1 MALDLTLSLGSGQ
14 FNFFDAVKAKCPEKF
29 AWECDDGM
37 WVMGPIGD
45 SLLKKL
51 RDQGEV
57 RRPPASPSGWSC
69 GTPSSPSSPSARRG
83 KCTVLGSRC
92 RQYDPVLF
100 VPASL
105 MDGLELSSDLKS
117 AAKRLMEEATRE
129 TAEGRFELLPGLPPH
144 DVYFEIYEPIP
155 NGAPVFASEKGGIL
169 CRFRIREER
178 WHRDVAGG
186 SMKATLK
193 RLANLQFTCN
203 EMLIPELLDWCDG
216 YKAIKGK
223 RMAEKA
229 SQLEEETELAKQR
242 HKRSVE
248 RCRNP
253 AHYRESAELVER
265 GRLRAK
271 KLGELAGKAAEQ
283 EIENAVEICKCGY
296 HQIWHQG
303 MAALNSLDCELFGHS
318 FNGSAPASPAPR
330 PKSSPNETSS
340 WSTALISQ
348 SFNLGKEEA
357 MVSGGRRLA
366 LQRVGSSM
374 LAATFS

>member
-1 MALDLTLSLGSGQ
+1 MCLGTGK

-45 SLLKKL
+45 TLLKKL
-51 RDQGEV
+51 RDQGPQGTEV
-57 RRPPASPSGWSC
+57 RRPPASPSWSC

-83 KCTVLGSRC
+83 KCTVFGSRC

-100 VPASL
+100 VPESL
-105 MDGLELSSDLKS
+105 MDGLEVSSDLKS
-117 AAKRLMEEATRE
+117 AAKRLMDEATSE
-129 TAEGRFELLPGLPPH
+129 TADGRLELLPGLPPH
-144 DVYFEIYEPIP
+144 EVYFEIYEPIP
-155 NGAPVFASEKGGIL
+155 NGAPVFASERGGVL

-178 WHRDVAGG
+178 WHRDVQGG
-186 SMKATLK
+186 SMKVTLK

-253 AHYRESAELVER
+253 AQYRESAELVER

-271 KLGELAGKAAEQ
+271 KLGELAGKAVEQ

-303 MAALNSLDCELFGHS
+303 MAALNSLDCELSGHS
-318 FNGSAPASPAPR
+318 FNGSSAPCASPPPR
-330 PKSSPNETSS
+330 PRSSPDGESS
-340 WSTALISQ
+340 LSTALISQ